1 MIRLSPSI
9 LSADLYCL
17 RDGIDRVR
25 SCGVDMLHI
34 DVMDGHFVPNIT
46 FGLPLVS
53 SLRKHTDM
61 ELDVHLMI
69 SDPAKYAPLFV
80 KAGADIVTIHAE
92 SQTETRETLSSIR
105 REGGKPGIT
114 INPNTPLDTLFPY
127 LEQVEQVLLMSVQAG
142 FGGQSFISSSLHRL
156 EELSLKLSVSR
167 LDVPIEVDGGIGPQN
182 AASVVEA
189 GAEILVAGS
198 SIFSANGGYIEGN
211 IRALL
216 DAVKQARSRKSR
228 EGP

>member
-25 SCGVDMLHI
+25 SCGVDMLHV

-92 SQTETRETLSSIR
+92 SQIETRETLRSIR
-105 REGGKPGIT
+105 YEGAKPGIT
-114 INPNTPLDTLFPY
+114 INPNTPLDSLFPY
-127 LEQVEQVLLMSVQAG
+127 LEQVEQVLVMSVQAG
-142 FGGQSFISSSLHRL
+142 FGGQSFIPSSLKRIR
-156 EELSLKLSVSR
+156 ELSLRLSENG
-167 LDVPIEVDGGIGPQN
+167 LKVPIEVDGGIGPQN
-182 AASVVEA
+182 AMSVVEA
-189 GAEILVAGS
+189 GADILVAGS
-198 SIFSANGGYIEGN
+198 SIFSTNDGDIEGN
-211 IRALL
+211 IRALT
-216 DAVKQARSRKSR
+216 DAVRQARNRTS
-228 EGP
+228 

>member
-61 ELDVHLMI
+61 ELDIHLMI

-142 FGGQSFISSSLHRL
+142 FGGQSFIPSSLKRIR
-156 EELSLKLSVSR
+156 ELSLRLSENG
-167 LDVPIEVDGGIGPQN
+167 LKVPIEVDGGIGPQN

-198 SIFSANGGYIEGN
+198 SIFSANGGDIEVN